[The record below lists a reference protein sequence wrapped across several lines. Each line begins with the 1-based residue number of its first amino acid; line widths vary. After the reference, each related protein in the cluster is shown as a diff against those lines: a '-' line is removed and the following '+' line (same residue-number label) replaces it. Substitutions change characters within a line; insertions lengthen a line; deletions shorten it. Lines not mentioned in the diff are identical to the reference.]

1 MSDGREKLALRRA
14 MMQWVLE
21 IVGLIV
27 IVIAA
32 ALAMAGWREV
42 ARLTM
47 EVAHTKANVDLLAQK
62 GAENEV
68 SIQSLTT
75 GLAELRQSIGAEVA
89 QLQNELA
96 KVAESTRE
104 TGAAETEQAAAEIA
118 AATAG
123 AAELDELRQWADRNF
138 TAAAADAARTSQQ
151 VGELGRYTVGR
162 LEHEA
167 AGTKVTPKVLRCGVY
182 AQQPAVVDIVPVLL
196 DDLRA
201 ALGLE
206 PLYGQPDGPQGVKSF
221 VRWPGDQPSPE
232 LRLSSLLRDAIGD
245 AGSGEA
251 GTEELRALL
260 LALGDSG
267 PAFVQFGPLVV
278 AATDDLVAAGFVP
291 ASWAGLTSAQRQEAV
306 TGSSPDLLGQL
317 GATGITDLSR
327 WVIPQAA

>member
-1 MSDGREKLALRRA
+1 
-14 MMQWVLE
+14 MMQWAVE
-21 IVGLIV
+21 IAGLIV
-27 IVIAA
+27 IVIVA
-32 ALAMAGWREV
+32 ALAIAGWREV

-47 EVAHTKANVDLLAQK
+47 EVAHTTANVDLLAQK
-62 GAENEV
+62 GSENEI

-96 KVAESTRE
+96 KVAESTRAN
-104 TGAAETEQAAAEIA
+104 GAAESEQAAAEA
-118 AATAG
+118 AVATAG

-245 AGSGEA
+245 ADADPGEA

-267 PAFVQFGPLVV
+267 PAFVQFGPLVI

-291 ASWAGLTSAQRQEAV
+291 ASWAGLTSAQRQQAV